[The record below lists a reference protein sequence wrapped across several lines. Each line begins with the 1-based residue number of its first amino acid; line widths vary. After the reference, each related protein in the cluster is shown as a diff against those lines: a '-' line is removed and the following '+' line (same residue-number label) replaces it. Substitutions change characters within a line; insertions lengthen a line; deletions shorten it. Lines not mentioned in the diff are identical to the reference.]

1 MFVSRI
7 KLISLGT
14 IAFGLLVF
22 LVACKKD
29 SGNSPAPVNCNPP
42 RVSNTNYDP
51 ASNLGEFE
59 AQLESIR
66 NEFRIPGMSAAIAK
80 GRNLIWAKGFGFAN
94 VQQQS
99 EASPDTSFRIA
110 SLTKTF
116 ASTIIMQLLERG
128 LLDLDTPVSEFGVPL
143 ENAGNI
149 TVRHLLT
156 HTSEGVPGESYHYNG
171 SRFALLDYVVE
182 SVSGKSFPQLLRE
195 EIIDPLQLTQTA
207 PCTSPEANN
216 LDLAQGYCPSGEAT
230 LPYINSF
237 SCAAGLISSVRDY
250 IKYSLALDA
259 YTFLNPVTMEEVFT
273 PMISNDGEI
282 LPYGLGWFVQTID
295 GQKIVWHYGWWDAT
309 STLII
314 KALDKE
320 LAFVIMANTDM
331 LSRPFGLGGGDITT
345 SSIARYFLNSFVFGE
360 GELPDDSE
368 YYSY

>member
-22 LVACKKD
+22 FVACKKN

-42 RVSNTNYDP
+42 QVANTNYTP

-59 AQLESIR
+59 TQLESIR

-80 GRNLIWAKGFGFAN
+80 GRNLIWARGFGFAN
-94 VQQQS
+94 VQQQA

-116 ASTIIMQLLERG
+116 ASTIIMQLVEGG

-149 TVRHLLT
+149 TVRHLFT
-156 HTSEGVPGESYHYNG
+156 HTSEGIPGENYSYNG
-171 SRFALLDYVVE
+171 SRFAILDYVVE
-182 SVSGKSFPQLLRE
+182 SVSGKSFAQLLRE

-207 PCTSPEANN
+207 PCTSAEANS

-230 LPYINSF
+230 LPYI
-237 SCAAGLISSVRDY
+237 
-250 IKYSLALDA
+250 
-259 YTFLNPVTMEEVFT
+259 
-273 PMISNDGEI
+273 MISNDGEV

-331 LSRPFGLGGGDITT
+331 LSRPFGLGNGDITT
-345 SSIARYFLNSFVFGE
+345 SSVARYFLNSFVFGE
-360 GELPDDSE
+360 GQLPNDSE
-368 YYSY
+368 